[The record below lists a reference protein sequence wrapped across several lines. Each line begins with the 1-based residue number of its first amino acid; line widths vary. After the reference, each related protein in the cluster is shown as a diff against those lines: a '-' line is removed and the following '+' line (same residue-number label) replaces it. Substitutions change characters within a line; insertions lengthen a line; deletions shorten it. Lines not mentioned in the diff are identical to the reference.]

1 MKRVG
6 LLGGAF
12 NPPHLGHLKL
22 AKLALEHLDLDELRV
37 MPAAQSPLKPS
48 PSGPSAEAR
57 FGLAQM
63 AFGGLDPRV
72 ILERHELD
80 RGGTSYTVDTLEA
93 LRAAS
98 PEATFILVLGSDQL
112 ALLPRWHRMDR
123 ILELAS
129 FAMAPRP
136 GAPVTLPEGF
146 PARVVTAWTGAP
158 GEFLLLPATE
168 LDLASTL
175 LRSKLS
181 AGAADDSLAADLPPE
196 VLAAITREN
205 LYR

>member
-1 MKRVG
+1 MRRIG

-37 MPAAQSPLKPS
+37 MPAAQSPLKAAQPGPS
-48 PSGPSAEAR
+48 PEAR
-57 FGLAQM
+57 LGLVRA
-63 AFGGLDPRV
+63 AFQGLDPR
-72 ILERHELD
+72 ITLERHELD

-93 LRAAS
+93 LRATN

-112 ALLPRWHRMDR
+112 TLLPRWHKVDR
-123 ILELAS
+123 ILELAA

-136 GAPVTLPEGF
+136 GAPATLPEGF
-146 PARVVTAWTGAP
+146 PARVVPAWSGAP
-158 GEFLLLPATE
+158 GEFLWLPATE
-168 LDLASTL
+168 LDLASTT

-181 AGAADDSLAADLPPE
+181 AGAADESLAADLPPE

>member
-1 MKRVG
+1 MRRVG

-22 AKLALEHLDLDELRV
+22 AKLALEHLGLDELRV
-37 MPAAQSPLKPS
+37 MPAARSPLKPA
-48 PSGPSAEAR
+48 PEGPSPEAR
-57 FGLAQM
+57 LGLVRA
-63 AFGGLDPRV
+63 AFEGLDPR
-72 ILERHELD
+72 IALERHELD
-80 RGGTSYTVDTLEA
+80 QGGTSYTVDTLEA
-93 LRAAS
+93 LRAKD
-98 PEATFILVLGSDQL
+98 PEAAFILILGSDQL
-112 ALLPRWHRMDR
+112 TLLPRWHRVDR

-136 GAPVTLPEGF
+136 GAPSALPEGF
-146 PARVVTAWTGAP
+146 PARVGTAWTGAP
-158 GEFLLLPATE
+158 GEFLWLPATE
-168 LDLASTL
+168 LDLASTV